1 MLITHM
7 HDASPAI
14 SLTAVVYSTKKTQTQ
29 GQLWFIVSDSDLT
42 SAEDTHILVYLS
54 LYFCM
59 VRSDISYSLQFLI
72 YDIINSYHKFMT
84 IYLIKNYVI
93 NIYFVVICFDTLRKI
108 YIVAYFY
115 NFLPEI
121 YIIF

>member
-1 MLITHM
+1 
-7 HDASPAI
+7 
-14 SLTAVVYSTKKTQTQ
+14 
-29 GQLWFIVSDSDLT
+29 
-42 SAEDTHILVYLS
+42 
-54 LYFCM
+54 
-59 VRSDISYSLQFLI
+59 
-72 YDIINSYHKFMT
+72 MT